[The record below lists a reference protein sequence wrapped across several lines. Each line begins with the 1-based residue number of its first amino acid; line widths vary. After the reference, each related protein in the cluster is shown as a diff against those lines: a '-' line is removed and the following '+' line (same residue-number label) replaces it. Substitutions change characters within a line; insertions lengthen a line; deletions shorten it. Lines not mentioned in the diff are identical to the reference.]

1 MVAPVACAAMAAM
14 TRPNPLFVAIL
25 AWGGVAATARGTPA
39 PRKSSTWYRRDRL
52 ASVSIEGETM
62 GTIRIGIITLLTIGQ
77 LAGSA
82 VSVAAQDDEAVVVS
96 GGMSPIGGASVP
108 CELEED
114 FTELD
119 DGTASWTWCFGL
131 VMDDPRLTGDG
142 SVVMAER
149 AYDGFG
155 LISSRV
161 EIANEGGSWSGNG
174 TRVFIDGDPG
184 DRYRATRTQRGRW
197 IRRPHGH
204 PLCRS
209 GVRLPR
215 IGLVE
220 RRHRLGRDARTT
232 CRVDPSRHL
241 RCLRRSAVEGRDGP
255 AA

>member
-1 MVAPVACAAMAAM
+1 
-14 TRPNPLFVAIL
+14 
-25 AWGGVAATARGTPA
+25 
-39 PRKSSTWYRRDRL
+39 
-52 ASVSIEGETM
+52 M

-184 DRYRATRTQRGRW
+184 IDIEQLVLSGAGGYGGLTAILYADPEFGFRGLDSW
-197 IRRPHGH
+197 NGVIV
-204 PLCRS
+204 S
-209 GVRLPR
+209 GEMPGLPA
-215 IGLVE
+215 E
-220 RRHRLGRDARTT
+220 
-232 CRVDPSRHL
+232 
-241 RCLRRSAVEGRDGP
+241 
-255 AA
+255 